1 MPKNLTK
8 KQIFTLSFVGATL
21 CISLVVIQSSY
32 QSRIR
37 SHAKALRQVAAREA
51 ILGTSSGSIT
61 LYYDLLD
68 GWNLVA
74 FPVATADLAKA
85 SDIMRIFGEQGAYV
99 TTVSS
104 WDGDKWVEFSMR
116 GNQIYGFDFDLTT
129 HSAYFVRNHIP
140 TIVTITGSVIPLDW
154 EDLALRPGWN
164 AISLPEGSP
173 NAASVLDE
181 LNAKGQEGIAQE
193 INRFNSGSWQPF
205 LKQEAGVGG
214 MREYGDNFA
223 IDRRL
228 GYFVEVK

>member
-21 CISLVVIQSSY
+21 FVSLVAIQSSY
-32 QSRIR
+32 KTRIR
-37 SHAKALRQVAAREA
+37 SHAQTLRQVAAREA
-51 ILGTSSGSIT
+51 ILGTSSSSIT

-74 FPVATADLAKA
+74 FPVAQSNLHNA

-99 TTVSS
+99 TTVST

-116 GNQIYGFDFDLTT
+116 ADQTYGFDFELKT
-129 HSAYFVRNHIP
+129 HAAYFVRNHIP
-140 TIVTITGSVIPLDW
+140 SIVAITGIVVPLDLK
-154 EDLALRPGWN
+154 DLAIKPGWN
-164 AISLPEGSP
+164 AISLPEGMP
-173 NAASVLDE
+173 NALAVLDQFNSQVKRGE
-181 LNAKGQEGIAQE
+181 ARE

-205 LKQEAGVGG
+205 IKQEIAPGDV
-214 MREYGDNFA
+214 REYGDNFA

-228 GYFVEVK
+228 GYFVEFK

>member
-8 KQIFTLSFVGATL
+8 KHLISLGLLGAGL
-21 CISLVVIQSSY
+21 VASLVVIHSRY
-32 QSRIR
+32 TTRIR
-37 SHAKALRQVAAREA
+37 SHAQALRKIAAREA
-51 ILGTSSGSIT
+51 ILGTTSNAVT

-74 FPVATADLAKA
+74 FPVATVDLQKA
-85 SDIMRIFGEQGAYV
+85 SDIMRLFGQQGAYV

-104 WDGDKWVEFSMR
+104 WDGDKWEEFSMR
-116 GNQIYGFDFDLTT
+116 GEQAYGFDFKLVP
-129 HSAYFVRNHIP
+129 HAAYFVRNHIP
-140 TIVTITGSVIPLDW
+140 TIVAITGTAVPLDLG
-154 EDLALRPGWN
+154 DLAIKPGWN
-164 AISLPEGSP
+164 AVSLPEGLP
-173 NAASVLDE
+173 NALTVLDE
-181 LNAKGQEGIAQE
+181 LNAQEKKGAAQE

-205 LKQEAGVGG
+205 IKQAVAPGE